1 MNELSDKLD
10 DKVEIDEEPEIKN
23 ISNDDDNLSSSKGN
37 TIAIVGLFC
46 LIIIAI
52 AIILIINFTKNDK
65 NNKIRDYIEN
75 YSTKIRLKNWEFG
88 SSENIELTPEEISTG
103 KKSTNFYKAPEDV
116 YVCTAM
122 GGLSGHTNKYF
133 YEKELDNV
141 NKTQFD
147 VDWWFRSKFSL
158 AKDKSDDAQKLVI
171 LHVNGINY
179 KGDLYIDGNLIATE
193 DNLVGTFIKFSF
205 DITKYLNKNTEEH
218 YVTFKIKR
226 PHNEW
231 TGVENSTDTD
241 LAIGF
246 VDWNPD
252 PPDSNMG
259 IWLPVDIEIFNK
271 TI

>member
-122 GGLSGHTNKYF
+122 GGLSGHTNDYF
-133 YEKELDNV
+133 YEKELANV

-147 VDWWFRSKFSL
+147 VDWWFRSKFTL
-158 AKDKSDDAQKLVI
+158 AKSNDDQKLVI

-179 KGDLYIDGNLIATE
+179 KGDLYADGKLIATR
-193 DNLVGTFIKFSF
+193 DNLIGTFIKYSF
-205 DITKYLNKNTEEH
+205 DITKYLNKDSEEH
-218 YVTFKIKR
+218 FVAFKIKR
-226 PHNEW
+226 PHNQWGGKKYYNE
-231 TGVENSTDTD
+231 TD
-241 LAIGF
+241 LAISF
-246 VDWNPD
+246 VDWNPE

-259 IWLPVDIEIFNK
+259 IWQPVDVEIFNK